1 MKISCLNPIA
11 AVGMQ
16 LFTDAYEKVDDFAA
30 SDAAL
35 VRTGTAGSA
44 VGDCQSRC
52 RCQ

>member
-35 VRTGTAGSA
+35 VRA

>member
-35 VRTGTAGSA
+35 VRSA
-44 VGDCQSRC
+44 SVHEL
-52 RCQ
+52 

>member
-35 VRTGTAGSA
+35 TFLFA
-44 VGDCQSRC
+44 VMRMPVLPSPPLQ
-52 RCQ
+52 